1 MKEGPDISAIASL
14 IGDPARTNMLTALMD
29 GRALTATELAMEA
42 GVTKQTASA
51 HLSKLETASLITKE
65 IQGRHRYFRLDGPDV
80 AHALEV
86 LMGVAQDRKGKRT
99 RTGPKDPALRKAR
112 ICYDHLAGEMG
123 VHMFDQMVA
132 KGWLNNDSGLSA
144 TNAGLDAFSEFGID
158 VDSLMSKRRPLCRT
172 CLDWSMRRS
181 HLSGSIGQA
190 LLTKFEENKW
200 LRRVPNTRIIE
211 FTKPGEQAFRSWL
224 QK

>member
-1 MKEGPDISAIASL
+1 MKEGPDISLIASL
-14 IGDPARTNMLTALMD
+14 IGDPARANMLTALMD

-51 HLSKLETASLITKE
+51 HLSKLGHAELVTKE
-65 IQGRHRYFRLDGPDV
+65 VQGRHRYFRLDGPDI

-86 LMGVAQDRKGKRT
+86 LMGVAQNRTGKRT

-123 VHMFDQMVA
+123 VYMFDQMVA
-132 KGWLNNDSGLSA
+132 RGWLENSTGLSA
-144 TNAGLDAFSEFGID
+144 TPNGLRAMSEFGID
-158 VDSLMSKRRPLCRT
+158 VDTLMGKRRPLCRT

-181 HLSGSIGQA
+181 HLSGSLGQA
-190 LLTKFEENKW
+190 LLTKFEELKW
-200 LRRVPNTRIIE
+200 LRRVPDTRIID
-211 FTKPGEQAFRSWL
+211 FSQQGEKAFKSWL
-224 QK
+224 S